1 MIESPEGPERA
12 SELTP
17 ARVAILVEFADNV
30 AAGRRV
36 LRVVGWVGAVATGAA
51 MLAYYLIAIWHG
63 WHGAPTMTNSGR

>member
-1 MIESPEGPERA
+1 MTDSIEGSERT

-17 ARVAILVEFADNV
+17 ARVAILVEFADSV

-36 LRVVGWVGAVATGAA
+36 LRLVAWVGAVATGMA

-63 WHGAPTMTNSGR
+63 WQGGPPMSHSGR